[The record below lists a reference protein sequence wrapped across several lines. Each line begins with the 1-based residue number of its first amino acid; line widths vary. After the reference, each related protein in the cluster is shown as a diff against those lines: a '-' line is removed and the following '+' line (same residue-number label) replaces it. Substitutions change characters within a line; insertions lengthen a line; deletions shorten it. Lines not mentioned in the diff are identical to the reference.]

1 MDKNQNYKTK
11 IEDIEEEI
19 CHIEEE
25 IMYTIKGGGSISLLT
40 KKIQKLS
47 EEKTY
52 VEQKYLENQIKE
64 IQNIIN
70 NKNFSLFDAEEQ
82 DYALNKLN
90 KYQDQLSV
98 INEKIEDIKEE
109 RVKDYADRKYSLAYQ
124 CLELFEEFLIFNKNQ
139 TEEEKDKVEAMF
151 ANTLRQRDLMSS
163 VKMRV
168 LKTEKDDACNSAL
181 RNVADRSIAK
191 EEAIKEAIDFA
202 NNNIIEGIVR
212 DNYGKTNSST
222 N

>member
-1 MDKNQNYKTK
+1 MDKNQNYNTK

-25 IMYTIKGGGSISLLT
+25 IMFTIKNGGNISPLT
-40 KKIQKLS
+40 KKIKKLS

-52 VEQKYLENQIKE
+52 AEQKYLENQIRE
-64 IQNIIN
+64 VQNIIN
-70 NKNFSLFDAEEQ
+70 SDNFGLFDAEEQ
-82 DYALNKLN
+82 DYTRTKLN
-90 KYQDQLSV
+90 EYQDKLDT
-98 INEKIEDIKEE
+98 INEKIEDIEQE
-109 RVKDYADRKYSLAYQ
+109 RVKDYAARKHALAYQ
-124 CLELFEEFLIFNKNQ
+124 CLELFEEFLMFNKDQ
-139 TEEEKDKVEAMF
+139 AEEEKDKLEAMF

-163 VKMRV
+163 VKMRM
-168 LKTEKDDACNSAL
+168 LTTEKEEACNSAL
-181 RNVADRSIAK
+181 RNVADRQIAE